1 MHGAGANVLAPGVP
15 FGARGVTGNQ
25 GRTKEFGKGV
35 QNFNTRKAF
44 KTNFSLPPFSAP
56 PPAYRA
62 VENIISNSEKKVHLL
77 IKKTR
82 INSLQTIEL

>member
-44 KTNFSLPPFSAP
+44 KTNFSLPTLFRPP

-62 VENIISNSEKKVHLL
+62 VENIISNTERKVHLL
-77 IKKTR
+77 IRKD
-82 INSLQTIEL
+82 